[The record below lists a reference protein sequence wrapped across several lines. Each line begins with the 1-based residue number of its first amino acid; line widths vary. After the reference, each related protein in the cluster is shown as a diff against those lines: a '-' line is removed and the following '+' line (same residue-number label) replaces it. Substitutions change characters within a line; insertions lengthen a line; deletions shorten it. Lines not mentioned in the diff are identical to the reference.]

1 MVLFKVKSVRTW
13 NVNADNFDETVRFY
27 RDLLGGTEGPTR
39 MNGETPT
46 TFVDLGGLVL
56 GVSDAAKGGRAGNP
70 HHMVEIEWPGELT
83 DVTQELEAKG
93 FKVEGS
99 RQQPDSRDYSLTL
112 IDPAG
117 NRIELSTSGRTAMS
131 PR

>member
-1 MVLFKVKSVRTW
+1 MFKVKAVRTW
-13 NVNADNFDETVRFY
+13 QINAENFDETVKFY

-39 MNGETPT
+39 MAGDAPLTH
-46 TFVDLGGLVL
+46 VDVGGVVI
-56 GVSDAAKGGRAGNP
+56 GICDQDKGGRPGNP
-70 HHMVEIEWPGELT
+70 HHMLEIEWAGEL
-83 DVTQELEAKG
+83 DDLIRDLEARG
-93 FKVEGS
+93 IRVESS

>member
-1 MVLFKVKSVRTW
+1 MFTVKAVRTW
-13 NVNADNFDETVRFY
+13 QINADNFDETVSFY

-39 MNGETPT
+39 LAGEAPVTN
-46 TFVDLGGLVL
+46 VAVGGVVL
-56 GVSDAAKGGRAGNP
+56 GICDQAKGGRPGNP
-70 HHMVEIEWPGELT
+70 HHMLEIEWAGELEH
-83 DVTQELEAKG
+83 VVKELEAKG
-93 FKVEGS
+93 IHVEAS